1 MPAVR
6 SGRAGETRNFGALIS
21 GFTAALAAVNAA
33 MAATAR
39 VTFLLADDPH
49 DIESDT
55 PPRDFARLNRVRAFF
70 PGWESYSSAARAPWP
85 HRPAAAAQGVNPH
98 VPLL

>member
-6 SGRAGETRNFGALIS
+6 SGQAGETRNFRALIS

-33 MAATAR
+33 LAATAR

-55 PPRDFARLNRVRAFF
+55 PPHDFARLNRVRAFL
-70 PGWESYSSAARAPWP
+70 PGGESYSSAARP
-85 HRPAAAAQGVNPH
+85 HSRTVPPRPRRA
-98 VPLL
+98 

>member
-6 SGRAGETRNFGALIS
+6 SGQAGETRNFRALIS

-33 MAATAR
+33 LAATAR

-55 PPRDFARLNRVRAFF
+55 PPPDFARLMKHGSYDLIGFYEKVRAKAEEF
-70 PGWESYSSAARAPWP
+70 GLAYDNEQYYEKLM
-85 HRPAAAAQGVNPH
+85 QV
-98 VPLL
+98 L